1 MNITKEDGYEVVNG
15 SVREKLNYAMPDL
28 IKFYTQINPNITTTN
43 KGVVYFNSSEGVD
56 DNAYPIQL
64 IDLYKEGSA
73 THSALINLKRDL
85 LIGNGLLTDDPNTEA
100 FLKRKN
106 RNGDNMQRV
115 WEKICMD
122 MAIFESY
129 SLQVIN
135 NKKGGLYELLHQD
148 ISKVRAKAEDELDT
162 NLVKEWLIS
171 NNWAK
176 ITNKRYKVYT
186 VSNNAVSIANYN
198 KDNWSVDGGRQL
210 AVMRKYTP
218 SSDVYSIPSYQ
229 SVLQY
234 IQLSKEL
241 ANYHLNK
248 VTGGLFANAIVYL
261 TGNPDDEEKKKF
273 VRDFKNKYQ
282 GSNGEKLLFVWGDHT
297 TEAALPKVIP
307 FSTNDEKE
315 VFDELNNIIVQHIIT
330 AHRATPE
337 LAGIQTNN
345 ASLGGDMNKLIAARK
360 YYIKTV
366 IEPLRKDMLSM
377 LNDIL
382 EDYGYSHVY
391 VENDDL
397 SIEDSSDDKPIVN
410 NIN

>member
-135 NKKGGLYELLHQD
+135 TKDGGLYEILHQD
-148 ISKVRAKAEDELDT
+148 ISKVRARAEDELDT

-186 VSNNAVSIANYN
+186 VLNNAVPIANYN
-198 KDNWSVDGGRQL
+198 KDNWSIDGGRQL

-382 EDYGYSHVY
+382 EDYGYSKVY

>member
-1 MNITKEDGYEVVNG
+1 MDITKEDGYEVVNG
-15 SVREKLNYAMPDL
+15 SVKDKLNYAMPDL
-28 IKFYTQINPNITTTN
+28 IKFYTQINPYITTTN
-43 KGVVYFNSSEGVD
+43 KGVVYFNSSESID

-85 LIGNGLLTDDPNTEA
+85 LIGNGLFTDDANTLA
-100 FLKRKN
+100 FLKKKN

-115 WEKICMD
+115 WEKMCMD

-135 NKKGGLYELLHQD
+135 NKKGGLFELLHQD
-148 ISKVRAKAEDELDT
+148 ISKVRARAEDELDT

-176 ITNKRYKVYT
+176 ITNKQYKVYT
-186 VSNNAVSIANYN
+186 VLNNAVAIANYN
-198 KDNWSVDGGRQL
+198 KENWSVDGGRQL

-261 TGNPDDEEKKKF
+261 TGSPDDEEKKKF

-282 GSNGEKLLFVWGDHT
+282 GSNGQKLLFVWGDHA
-297 TEAALPKVIP
+297 TESALPKVIP

-345 ASLGGDMNKLIAARK
+345 ASLGGDVNKLIAARK

-397 SIEDSSDDKPIVN
+397 SIEESSDDKPIVN
-410 NIN
+410 NID

>member
-56 DNAYPIQL
+56 DNAYPTQL

-85 LIGNGLLTDDPNTEA
+85 LIGNGLFTDDLNTEA
-100 FLKRKN
+100 FLKKKN

-148 ISKVRAKAEDELDT
+148 ISKVRARAEDDIDT

-186 VSNNAVSIANYN
+186 VLNSSVPIANYN
-198 KDNWSVDGGRQL
+198 KDNWSIDGGRQL

-261 TGNPDDEEKKKF
+261 TGNPDDEEKKIF
-273 VRDFKNKYQ
+273 IREFKKKYQ

-360 YYIKTV
+360 YFIKTV

-382 EDYGYSHVY
+382 EDYGYSNVY

-410 NIN
+410 NID

>member
-1 MNITKEDGYEVVNG
+1 MNITKEDGYEVVIG

-28 IKFYTQINPNITTTN
+28 IKFYTQINPHITTTN

-85 LIGNGLLTDDPNTEA
+85 LIGNGLLTDDPDTEA

-106 RNGDNMQRV
+106 RNGDNMQKV

-129 SLQVIN
+129 ALQVIN

-162 NLVKEWLIS
+162 NLVREWLIS

-176 ITNKRYKVYT
+176 ISNKRYKVYT
-186 VSNNAVSIANYN
+186 VSNNAVPIANYN
-198 KDNWSVDGGRQL
+198 KENWSIDGGRQL

-282 GSNGEKLLFVWGDHT
+282 GSNGEKLLFVWGDYA

-382 EDYGYSHVY
+382 EDYGYSKVY

>member
-1 MNITKEDGYEVVNG
+1 MNITKEDGYEIVNG

-56 DNAYPIQL
+56 DNAYPTQL

-100 FLKRKN
+100 FLKKKN

-129 SLQVIN
+129 ALQVIN

-162 NLVKEWLIS
+162 NLVREWLIS

-176 ITNKRYKVYT
+176 ISNKQYKVYT
-186 VSNNAVSIANYN
+186 VLNNAVPIANYN
-198 KDNWSVDGGRQL
+198 KDNWSIDGGRQL

-282 GSNGEKLLFVWGDHT
+282 GSNGEKLLFVWGDYA
-297 TEAALPKVIP
+297 TEAALPRVIP

-315 VFDELNNIIVQHIIT
+315 VFEELNNIIVQHIIT

-345 ASLGGDMNKLIAARK
+345 ASLGGDVNKLIAARK

-382 EDYGYSHVY
+382 EDYGYSKVY

>member
-1 MNITKEDGYEVVNG
+1 
-15 SVREKLNYAMPDL
+15 
-28 IKFYTQINPNITTTN
+28 
-43 KGVVYFNSSEGVD
+43 
-56 DNAYPIQL
+56 
-64 IDLYKEGSA
+64 
-73 THSALINLKRDL
+73 
-85 LIGNGLLTDDPNTEA
+85 
-100 FLKRKN
+100 
-106 RNGDNMQRV
+106 
-115 WEKICMD
+115 MD

-135 NKKGGLYELLHQD
+135 NKKGGLFELLHQD

-186 VSNNAVSIANYN
+186 VLNNAVPIANYN
-198 KDNWSVDGGRQL
+198 KNNWSEDGGRQL

-229 SVLQY
+229 SVIQY

-273 VRDFKNKYQ
+273 VRDFKMKYQ
-282 GSNGEKLLFVWGDHT
+282 GSNGEKLLFVWGEHA
-297 TEAALPKVIP
+297 TESALPKVIP

-337 LAGIQTNN
+337 LAGIQTKN
-345 ASLGGDMNKLIAARK
+345 ASLGGDVNKLIASRK

-397 SIEDSSDDKPIVN
+397 SIEESSDDKPIVN
-410 NIN
+410 NID